1 LGVEIER
8 KFLVHDLSVVAGLV
22 GTQMRQAYLS
32 VDPERTVRVRVSGT
46 RAFLTVKG
54 IPSGSGSRRAE
65 FEYEISARDA
75 EEMLDRIA
83 LRPQIEK
90 TRYRVTAGRL
100 VWEIDV
106 FAGQNEGLV
115 VAEVELPS
123 EGTAVI
129 LPNWIGPEVTGDPR
143 YYNNNLVAHP
153 YSEWDQA

>member
-22 GTQMRQAYLS
+22 GTEMRQGYLS
-32 VDPERTVRVRVSGT
+32 VDPERTVRVRLSGT

-54 IPSGSGSRRAE
+54 IPSGSGASRDE
-65 FEYEISARDA
+65 YEYEISARDA
-75 EEMLDRIA
+75 QEMLDRIA
-83 LRPQIEK
+83 IRPQVEK

-106 FAGQNEGLV
+106 FRGENEGLV

-129 LPNWIGPEVTGDPR
+129 LPNWIGEEVTGDPR

-153 YSEWDQA
+153 YSTWDRV